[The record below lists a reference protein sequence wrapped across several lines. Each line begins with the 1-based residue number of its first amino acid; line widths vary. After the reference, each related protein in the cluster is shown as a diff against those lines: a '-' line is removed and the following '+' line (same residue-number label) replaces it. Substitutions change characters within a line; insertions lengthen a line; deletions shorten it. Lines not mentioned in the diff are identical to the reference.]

1 MVSRLSKAETKK
13 ALEELPDV
21 SILGAQATKQLTP
34 KQRAFARKVA
44 MGKTKA
50 QAYREAYKPDATHRT
65 LRSEPYTVAAHPG
78 VAREIEALN
87 LAEQAAAYRTPGKLR
102 EFVIQTLLEVALDP
116 ETKAAVRVQAV
127 KTLGT
132 VTEVAAF
139 TERKEVRTINT
150 SEAARARVLDEIKA
164 LMAASDDVVDVQA
177 KSLLD
182 ELTGGPSGNVTSEQ
196 PTPDPTPEP
205 TMADSGGEY
214 EHLQVVDSYRADP
227 DQGPGS
233 ARKSGVLPPPD
244 PDMVGGV

>member
-1 MVSRLSKAETKK
+1 MVSRLSKEETLK

-50 QAYREAYKPDATHRT
+50 QAYREAYKPTATQRT
-65 LRSEPYTVAAHPG
+65 LRSEPYMVAAHPG

-87 LAEQAAAYRTPGKLR
+87 LAEAAAAYRTPSRLR

-139 TERKEVRTINT
+139 TEQKVVTTI
-150 SEAARARVLDEIKA
+150 SSSSAARAAVLEE
-164 LMAASDDVVDVQA
+164 L
-177 KSLLD
+177 KSLLQSD
-182 ELTGGPSGNVTSEQ
+182 EDVQDVEAKTLLEELQDPSTSGNIHYQNPDSGNVTNHNDNDVSA
-196 PTPDPTPEP
+196 T
-205 TMADSGGEY
+205 
-214 EHLQVVDSYRADP
+214 DP
-227 DQGPGS
+227 DHQ
-233 ARKSGVLPPPD
+233 D
-244 PDMVGGV
+244 T